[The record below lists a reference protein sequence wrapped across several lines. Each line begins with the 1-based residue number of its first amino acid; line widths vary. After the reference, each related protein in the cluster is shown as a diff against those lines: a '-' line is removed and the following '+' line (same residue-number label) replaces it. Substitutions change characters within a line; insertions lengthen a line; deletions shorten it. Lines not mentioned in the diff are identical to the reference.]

1 MYLNDILKNENKNE
15 KGFFKHQSAFS
26 YFNNEKESR
35 DKNIKNK
42 ILECLDVTVKN
53 KEIVI
58 K

>member
-1 MYLNDILKNENKNE
+1 MYLNDILKNETKNE
-15 KGFFKHQSAFS
+15 RGFFKHQSVFS

-35 DKNIKNK
+35 DQNIKNK

-53 KEIVI
+53 KEIVT